1 MPTSKIMNLIKMQ
14 LDGNYKWIITSNY
27 VSGVGEYQYTYS
39 YPSQKLYVMIPN
51 SDSIL
56 KAKELIDKVELG
68 DILDSSYGE
77 EQSGNY
83 VTQTPIIEETPDTSL
98 EETPE
103 ITDEEEISN
112 DNPLEDLL
120 PNDEETNTEEEITDI
135 EEIPDI
141 IGDINGIE

>member
-1 MPTSKIMNLIKMQ
+1 MQ
-14 LDGNYKWIITSNY
+14 LDGNYKWNITSNY
-27 VSGVGEYQYTYS
+27 VSGVGEYKYTYS
-39 YPSQKLYVMIPN
+39 YPSQELYVMIPD

-68 DILDSSYGE
+68 DTLDSSYGE

-83 VTQTPIIEETPDTSL
+83 VTQTPIVDETPDTSS

-103 ITDEEEISN
+103 ITYEEEMPEN
-112 DNPLEDLL
+112 NPLEDLL
-120 PNDEETNTEEEITDI
+120 PNEEETNTEEEITE

-141 IGDINGIE
+141 IEDINGIE